1 MRNGILAIIALVLIL
16 IVILQFRKSSNDQTI
31 IEQQTAMIQEQ
42 IEQVGKL
49 IITEATFSQIYTYE
63 DTKNYFF
70 DLWTAKK
77 KAIVT
82 ATAKVTVTFDL
93 RKLETELDE
102 ENKRVIIKHIPEEEV
117 NIYPRLDYYDIQS
130 ESFNTFDV
138 HDLKK
143 IQKNVEKLIE
153 AEIAKSGIRKNAK
166 DQLVGELNQI
176 FLLTKVYGW
185 TIEYEH
191 QVVDDTDF
199 LKEWEKRKPK
209 LFFNF

>member
-1 MRNGILAIIALVLIL
+1 
-16 IVILQFRKSSNDQTI
+16 
-31 IEQQTAMIQEQ
+31 
-42 IEQVGKL
+42 
-49 IITEATFSQIYTYE
+49 
-63 DTKNYFF
+63 
-70 DLWTAKK
+70 LWTAKK

-191 QVVDDTDF
+191 EVVDDTDF

>member
-1 MRNGILAIIALVLIL
+1 MKNGLLALIALALIIIAVLI
-16 IVILQFRKSSNDQTI
+16 FRKPSSDQTI

-63 DTKNYFF
+63 DTKKYFF
-70 DLWTAKK
+70 DLWSSKK

-102 ENKRVIIKHIPEEEV
+102 ENKRVIIKYIPEEEV

-138 HDLKK
+138 QDLKK

-191 QVVDDTDF
+191 EVVDDTDF

>member
-1 MRNGILAIIALVLIL
+1 MKNGILVIIALLL
-16 IVILQFRKSSNDQTI
+16 IVIAFLLFRKSSSNETV

-42 IEQVGKL
+42 IERVGKL

-63 DTKNYFF
+63 DTKKYLF
-70 DLWTAKK
+70 DMWSSKK

-82 ATAKVTVTFDL
+82 VTAKVTVTFDL
-93 RKLETELDE
+93 RKLETEIDE
-102 ENKRVIIKHIPEEEV
+102 ENKRVIIKHIPNEEV

-138 HDLKK
+138 QDLKK

-153 AEIAKSGIRKNAK
+153 AEIAKSGIRNNAK

-191 QVVDDTDF
+191 ETVDDFDF
-199 LKEWEKRKPK
+199 MKEWDKRKPK
-209 LFFNF
+209 MFFNF